1 MSSAWRFYLGLYAG
15 SSRTIALS
23 TARTLIQVALALPIA
38 VPLGRLFNSASPP
51 AGLWK
56 IGASDSMEPSIPKP
70 LCRAIYVALLVPI
83 TLFILSLFI
92 RPQVSYDP
100 AYGFAALRSMLD
112 GGSFNYI
119 TTPNPGNIAN
129 DIETFLTWWSPG
141 QYLVPGLFVRLGAS
155 YGVAASL
162 TTLIATIVG
171 VLGWAQ
177 IARRFDISCFALFL
191 FILGLV
197 TFNYSTGPFHR
208 YTGGEVIV
216 FAVLPWC
223 LTALQW
229 AVQERPAVSFATSVL
244 VATVLFFAKLSGLV
258 AFVANVAGISLYL
271 VLRLRRP
278 TSSLLAMWAGSAV
291 AGLFCLIF
299 WLSRGHTPVGNSA
312 YAFTWPVIWYPIS
325 AAAFSGFSMQDLL
338 GWRFL
343 HASAPILSGNIAS
356 SYVLGPLGLLLIGW
370 VWLQLRNTRNRSLVS
385 LLLLII
391 AFYTAT
397 IAALYFRAGPA
408 TASLPFEARY
418 SRYAGIL
425 FFLLL
430 LVAIDQW
437 RGLLARI
444 IAMLIVG
451 FFGAYG
457 LSSYAK
463 AAREIM
469 RDRQYDQA
477 SGISMSSVS
486 PVVLAYL
493 RSELAEHRWHNA
505 VAVVPAPWA
514 AMGLPNFRII
524 LGFYYMDNTS
534 LEQIARKRW
543 SGRSEKIFVIV
554 NEKMRAKGKA
564 EAVLRTFV
572 DYDFDKWSEIDMG
585 GMIVYSQ

>member
-1 MSSAWRFYLGLYAG
+1 ME
-15 SSRTIALS
+15 LS
-23 TARTLIQVALALPIA
+23 
-38 VPLGRLFNSASPP
+38 N
-51 AGLWK
+51 
-56 IGASDSMEPSIPKP
+56 PKP
-70 LCRAIYVALLVPI
+70 LCHAIYVALLIPV
-83 TLFILSLFI
+83 TLFIFSLFI

-141 QYLVPGLFVRLGAS
+141 QYLVPGLFVWLGTS
-155 YGVAASL
+155 YGMAASL

-177 IARRFDISCFALFL
+177 IARRFDVSCFTLFL
-191 FILGLV
+191 FIFGLV

-216 FAVLPWC
+216 FAALPWC
-223 LTALQW
+223 LSALQW

-244 VATVLFFAKLSGLV
+244 VATVLFLAKLSGLV
-258 AFVANVAGISLYL
+258 VFVANIAAISLHL
-271 VLRLRRP
+271 VLRLRRL

-299 WLSRGHTPVGNSA
+299 WLSRGQTPVSQSG

-343 HASAPILSGNIAS
+343 HASAPTLSGTVAS

-370 VWLQLRNTRNRSLVS
+370 VWLQLRNTRHRSLVN

-391 AFYTAT
+391 VFYTAT
-397 IAALYFRAGPA
+397 IAALYFRTAAA
-408 TASLPFEARY
+408 TTTLPFEARY

-444 IAMLIVG
+444 IAILIVG
-451 FFGAYG
+451 FFAAYG

-469 RDRQYDQA
+469 RGRQYDQA
-477 SGISMSSVS
+477 SGTSMTFVS

-493 RSELAEHRWHNA
+493 RSELAEHRWHNV
-505 VAVVPAPWA
+505 VAVVPVPWA
-514 AMGLPNFRII
+514 AMGLPHFRII
-524 LGFYYMDNTS
+524 LGFNDMDNSS
-534 LEQIARKRW
+534 LEQIARHRW
-543 SGRSEKIFVIV
+543 AGRSEKIFVIM
-554 NEKMRAKGKA
+554 NEKMRANGKA

-572 DYDFDKWSEIDMG
+572 DYDFDNWSEIHMD
-585 GMIVYSQ
+585 GMIVYSR